1 MAFRFIDALVEEL
14 NKFTPCLND
23 LDYRRQRKLIIKYV
37 HNSKA
42 HHPLEQQQKSLEALR
57 YGAELHAGEY
67 RKDDQ
72 TPYYLHLLEVAGIL
86 IDLEIRDFKVLCAAI
101 LHDVVELLKKVPDA
115 AKRMQERLSDIRKKF
130 GIGVKRLVDYLTKR
144 PGEDKDAYWS
154 RMLAIKD
161 KHLLWR
167 VLAIK
172 YADRIHNI
180 QTLGGMKNEDAKKA
194 KIKETLK
201 WFPEIKVKMEKTL
214 DFLWLK
220 LLIGNRFLKRLPAQL
235 DNLLQAALE
244 PYAALAA

>member
-1 MAFRFIDALVEEL
+1 MAYRSIDALVEEL

-23 LDYRRQRKLIIKYV
+23 MDYRRQRDLIIKYV
-37 HNSKA
+37 RNSEE
-42 HHPLEQQQKSLEALR
+42 HHPLEQQEKDIGALR
-57 YGAELHAGEY
+57 YGAELHGGLY
-67 RKDDQ
+67 RKDDS

-86 IDLEIRDFKVLCAAI
+86 IDLQIRESKVLCAAI

-144 PGEDKDAYWS
+144 PGEDKDAYWK

-180 QTLGGMKNEDAKKA
+180 QTLGGVKNDDAKYT

-201 WFPEIKVKMEKTL
+201 WFPEIKTKMEKTL
-214 DFLWLK
+214 EFLWLE
-220 LLIGNRFLKRLPAQL
+220 LRIGNRFLKRLPAQL

-244 PYAALAA
+244 PYVAPAA